1 MNFQTAEYFKAIAKE
16 RSFTKAAERL
26 HVTQQTLSAHIAG
39 VERELGCTLI
49 ERSVPLRLTHQGD
62 TFLAYC
68 ERLSAEM
75 RSLRRQL
82 AGDSTEQTGTLR
94 IGVSF
99 TRGRAVLPRIAPA
112 LGKKYPN
119 VAIRILENDNDGIM
133 LALAEG
139 KIDVAIGIAGH
150 PVPGIEATPLYREQT
165 ALLASEGLL
174 QNVGIDKH
182 AIAETLSEGDLS
194 PLATCPFVVS
204 PPEDVTGI
212 IASELFGRSGFKPIV
227 RASSRN
233 MDTLLALAMNGIGAC
248 ICPLNLL
255 DVITSRLQ
263 RRELLIYD
271 LGPSASYLISLCLP
285 ASPQRWHVID
295 EFAKIAYDC
304 L

>member
-1 MNFQTAEYFKAIAKE
+1 M
-16 RSFTKAAERL
+16 
-26 HVTQQTLSAHIAG
+26 AG

-82 AGDSTEQTGTLR
+82 AGDSAEQTGTLR

-139 KIDVAIGIAGH
+139 KIDVAIGVAGH
-150 PVPGIEATPLYREQT
+150 PVPGIEVTPLYREQT
-165 ALLASEGLL
+165 ALLVSEGLL

-182 AIAETLSEGDLS
+182 AIAEPLSEGDLS
-194 PLATCPFVVS
+194 PLATCPFVAS
-204 PPEDVTGI
+204 PSEDVTGI
-212 IASELFGRSGFKPIV
+212 ITSELFGRSGFKPIV

-233 MDTLLALAMNGIGAC
+233 MDTLLALALNGIGAC

-263 RRELLIYD
+263 RRELLLYD
-271 LGPSASYLISLCLP
+271 LGPSASYPISLCLP

-295 EFAKIAYDC
+295 EFADIAYDC